1 MIKKIVFAGCSTTAG
16 NELWEEKNVPG
27 YSSMSFDDARSVKPD
42 GNDWRDYN
50 YQNSFPA
57 IIGQKLGIDTV
68 NLGWPGLSNKEI
80 VGRLITQF
88 PESKYQDTL
97 AFIQLTTHN
106 RFLLRFQEGKE
117 IDTFGSF
124 VAGLGSDKRL
134 SRSQQN
140 LLTEMFFEFF
150 PETLLSIDDFVY
162 IDWAIN
168 TLKEKG
174 VQCYVITVDSH
185 VTEWGNW
192 NKKSWITDKPV
203 VPAKNDRDPQY
214 IEQLGLSLWE
224 RYIKNNLLSDTIV
237 GIAGHENILPRY
249 HINHHAH
256 RVLAETIIEELKNV
270 KLV

>member
-16 NELWEEKNVPG
+16 NELWEEANVPG
-27 YSSMSFDDARSVKPD
+27 YKTMSFDQARAVRPS
-42 GNDWRDYN
+42 NTEWRDYN

-57 IIGQKLGIDTV
+57 LIGKSLGIETV

-80 VGRLITQF
+80 VGRLVTQF
-88 PESKYQDTL
+88 PEDKYEDTL

-117 IDTFGSF
+117 SDTFGSF
-124 VAGLGSDKRL
+124 VAGLGTDNRL
-134 SRSQQN
+134 SRHQQN
-140 LLTEMFFEFF
+140 LMTEMFFEFF
-150 PETLLSIDDFVY
+150 PETLLSLDDFVY
-162 IDWAIN
+162 IDWAIK

-174 VQCYVITVDSH
+174 VPCFVVTVDSN

-192 NKKSWITDKPV
+192 NKANWITDKPV

-214 IEQLGLSLWE
+214 IEEFGLSLWE
-224 RYIKNNLLSDTIV
+224 RFIKNNLLTDTIV
-237 GIAGHENILPRY
+237 GIAGKDNLLPRY
-249 HINHHAH
+249 HINQYAH
-256 RVLAETIIEELKNV
+256 KVLAEKIIEELKNV